1 MQKECENTTTGSIK
15 SKYNHLIQRTKL
27 KLVTWS
33 KIRSKGGNIH
43 LNTIIILTYM
53 LDRYV
58 LYTQQKAKKLWLE
71 YQWL

>member
-1 MQKECENTTTGSIK
+1 MQRECENTTTGSIK
-15 SKYNHLIQRTKL
+15 NKYNHLIQRTKL
-27 KLVTWS
+27 KLVRWS

-58 LYTQQKAKKLWLE
+58 LNTQQKAKKLWLE
-71 YQWL
+71 